1 MWRSGAPGRT
11 IPVAPRD
18 AGVHAEEAA
27 VGPAGEDRAPRRAAG
42 DDLSDALDGAVG
54 DLTVSGDAM
63 RWSPEHAAAPAP
75 TSALPGLDVAAG
87 LGSVLGLDPAVVRR
101 LVSTAVTRLAAVA
114 GGAVSELRQ
123 LASDA
128 LPRDDRR

>member
-1 MWRSGAPGRT
+1 M
-11 IPVAPRD
+11 
-18 AGVHAEEAA
+18 HAEEAA

-63 RWSPEHAAAPAP
+63 RWSPEHAAVPAP
-75 TSALPGLDVAAG
+75 GPGLPGLPGLDVAAG

-128 LPRDDRR
+128 LPRDERR